1 VSSFNRR
8 GSLLGRSSVTNKAKD
23 EKFTVEDALNVER
36 RYGMTPDYSNLNWQG
51 LEMPDLDMAGQAG
64 DLDLGG
70 LDM

>member
-1 VSSFNRR
+1 MKVTANPLML
-8 GSLLGRSSVTNKAKD
+8 SLVISIF
-23 EKFTVEDALNVER
+23 EI
-36 RYGMTPDYSNLNWQG
+36 WQG